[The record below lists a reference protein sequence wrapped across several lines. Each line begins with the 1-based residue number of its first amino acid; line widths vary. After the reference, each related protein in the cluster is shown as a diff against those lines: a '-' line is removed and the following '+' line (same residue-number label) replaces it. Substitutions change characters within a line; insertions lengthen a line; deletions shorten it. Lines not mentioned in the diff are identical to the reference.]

1 MSSSLATSNFGTVD
15 FRDEDLILFPA
26 GMPGFEQLHRFLL
39 IDTAACEPLRFLQS
53 IEQPEISFPV
63 IDPLVLEPDYKVE
76 LTAEQRSNLEL
87 TDDSDLLIWCVV
99 TVSEDAL
106 KATMNLLA
114 PVVVNSDNSKAAQIV
129 LLGQGYPIERPL
141 MEAW

>member
-15 FRDEDLILFPA
+15 FRDEDVILFPG

-39 IDTAACEPLRFLQS
+39 IDTEACEPLRFLQS
-53 IEQPEISFPV
+53 IERPEISFPV

-76 LTAEQRSNLEL
+76 LTAEQRSRLEL

-114 PVVVNSDNSKAAQIV
+114 PVVVNSVNSKAAQIV
-129 LLGQGYPIERPL
+129 LVGQDYPIERPL

>member
-1 MSSSLATSNFGTVD
+1 MPTSLATTNFGTVD
-15 FRDEDLILFPA
+15 FRDEDVILFPG
-26 GMPGFEQLHRFLL
+26 GMPGFEQLRRFLL
-39 IDTAACEPLRFLQS
+39 IDTKACEPLRFLQS

-63 IDPLVLEPDYKVE
+63 VDPLVLEPDYEVE
-76 LTAEQRSNLEL
+76 LTADQKSTLEL
-87 TDDSDLLIWCVV
+87 KDDSDLLIWCVV

-141 MEAW
+141 METW